1 MQTKKQLQTPSVVLI
16 LFFILISSISA
27 TAQYFGRNKVNY
39 KELDFNVVQSP
50 NFEIYHYL
58 DNVNTRNR
66 LAQQIEQWYKMH
78 QVIFKDT
85 FQQRNPLLMYS
96 NHADFQQ
103 TRAIQG
109 QIGVGTGGV
118 TEALKNR
125 VIQPFM
131 ESNAQT
137 DHVLGHELVHA
148 FQYHIIQEKLTLNAI
163 SNIPLWMVEGLA
175 EYMSIGPVDAHTA
188 IWLRNGVASN
198 KLPTL
203 KDLTNKPNE
212 FFPYRWGQA
221 FWAFATGVYSD
232 MIIRP
237 LFLETGR
244 VGYEQA
250 IKNVLK
256 IDAKTFSEK
265 WQTAIRN
272 AYSTYQSN
280 TQAAPGT
287 QLVYKKN
294 AGELNIVPSLSP
306 DGRRVAFWT
315 EKNVFSIDLFVAD
328 AETGANVKRVTSNTF
343 GSHID
348 EYSSFE
354 SAVTWSPDSR
364 QLAFVAFAKGRN
376 TLIIA
381 DADNARKVREIS
393 IPGVP
398 AISNPTWSPDGNTI
412 VVTGLVD
419 GQSDLYAYNLNT
431 KAVRQLTND
440 RYADLQPNF
449 SPDGKWIVFS
459 TDRRSIG
466 TTQVQHHFA
475 HNLALLSLET
485 GAVTNL
491 EFFNGAN
498 NLNPVFVSDNNL
510 IYFLSDRD
518 GFRNLYSYNIA
529 TRQLLQRTQLFTGIT
544 GITMYSPAISAARQS
559 DKVAYTHYAGES
571 YTIFSAT
578 NATLASIPV
587 EEKAVSMLPAT
598 LPPFNRTGND
608 IVAANLRNAPFPL
621 IETTALTEV
630 PYKPKFELDY
640 IGSTG
645 VGVATGRFGTGL
657 AGGVNGIF
665 SDILGNNQLFGGV
678 SLNGE
683 VYDVAGQFAYLNQA
697 KRFNWGLAVSH
708 IPYLSGGENFFLD
721 TVSLKDRNNN
731 TFDTT
736 VVNYSIDLLRTFED
750 QVQAFASYPFSQI
763 RRLEAG
769 GSFARYYY
777 RLDRYSD
784 YYTFLDPNN
793 PATYNY
799 VGNEKSK
806 QDVPK
811 GFSLGQAYVAFVG
824 DNSNFGLTAPL
835 TGHRFRFEAAQYL
848 GAINLTN
855 LTGDYRRYFRM
866 SPVTLA
872 TRNMYIGRFGTDAS
886 SGNLPPLYVGYPSLV
901 RGYDARTFTGANSNS
916 STQSLGINDLIGSQ
930 MYVGNVELRL
940 PLTGPERLA
949 SIKSKFLLS
958 DLNLF
963 TDGGVAWGTY
973 RGLITDEKGRRLP
986 GSSRF
991 ILSSGVSLRVNVFGY
1006 LIVEPFYAIPWQ
1018 NGGFKNGNFG
1028 LNFIPGW

>member
-1 MQTKKQLQTPSVVLI
+1 MRRMIPLQALRTYLLL
-16 LFFILISSISA
+16 LFIFSITTSIQ
-27 TAQYFGRNKVNY
+27 AQYFGRNKVNY
-39 KELDFNVVQSP
+39 KELNFKVLQTP
-50 NFEIYHYL
+50 NFEIYHNL
-58 DNVNTRNR
+58 NDVERRNR
-66 LAQQIEQWYKMH
+66 LAQQTEQWYRMH

-85 FQQRNPLLMYS
+85 FRQLNPFLMYS

-125 VIQPFM
+125 VIMPFM

-148 FQYHIIQEKLTLNAI
+148 FQYHIIQEKLSLSAI
-163 SNIPLWMVEGLA
+163 GNIPLWMVEGLA

-221 FWAFATGVYSD
+221 FWAYTTGVYGDSA
-232 MIIRP
+232 IRP

-250 IKNVLK
+250 VKNVLK
-256 IDAKTFSEK
+256 IDAKTFSER
-265 WQTAIRN
+265 WQAAIRN
-272 AYSTYQSN
+272 AYAAYQNN
-280 TQAAPGT
+280 TQAPPGK
-287 QLVYKKN
+287 QLIYKRN
-294 AGELNIVPSLSP
+294 AGELNIVPSISP
-306 DGRRVAFWT
+306 DGKRVAFWT
-315 EKNVFSIDLFVAD
+315 EKNVFSIELFVAD
-328 AETGANVKRVTSNTF
+328 AETGENVRKVTSNNF

-354 SAVTWSPDSR
+354 SSVAWSPDSR
-364 QLAFVAFAKGRN
+364 QVAFVAFAKGRN
-376 TLIIA
+376 SLIIA
-381 DADNARKVREIS
+381 NADNGRKAREIT

-398 AISNPTWSPDGNTI
+398 AFSNPTWSPDGNTI
-412 VVTGLVD
+412 VVTGLMD
-419 GQSDLYAYNLNT
+419 GQSDLYAYNLRTNT
-431 KAVRQLTND
+431 VRQLTND
-440 RYADLQPNF
+440 RYADLQPSF
-449 SPDGKWIVFS
+449 SPDGRWIVFA

-466 TTQVQHHFA
+466 NTPVQHVFS
-475 HNLALLSLET
+475 HNLALLNMET

-491 EFFNGAN
+491 DFFNGAN
-498 NLNPVFVSDNNL
+498 NLNPVFGADNNI

-518 GFRNLYSYNIA
+518 GFRNMYSFNITTREIIKRTNLY
-529 TRQLLQRTQLFTGIT
+529 TGIT
-544 GITMYSPAISAARQS
+544 GITMYSPAISAAKKADRI
-559 DKVAYTHYAGES
+559 VYTHYSGDN
-571 YTIFSAT
+571 YTIFSASAA
-578 NATLASIPV
+578 NLVNIAAGENEVNMLA
-587 EEKAVSMLPAT
+587 AT
-598 LPPFNRTGND
+598 LPPFTRTGTD
-608 IVAANLRNAPFPL
+608 IVAKNLANTPFPL
-621 IETTALTEV
+621 EPATAFTEV
-630 PYKPKFELDY
+630 PYRPKFELDY

-645 VGVATGRFGTGL
+645 VGMATGRFGTGL

-683 VYDVAGQFAYLNQA
+683 LYDVAGQFAYINQK
-697 KRFNWGLAVSH
+697 KRLNWGAAVSH
-708 IPYLSGGENFFLD
+708 IPYLSGGESFFLD
-721 TVSLKDRNNN
+721 TITLKDRNNN
-731 TFDTT
+731 SFDTA

-750 QVQAFASYPFSQI
+750 QVQLFASYPFSQI
-763 RRLEAG
+763 RRIEGG

-777 RLDRYSD
+777 RMDRYSD
-784 YYTFLDPNN
+784 YYTFLNPNN
-793 PATYNY
+793 PATYQY
-799 VGNEKSK
+799 VGNDRSK
-806 QDVPK
+806 LDVPR
-811 GFSLGQAYVAFVG
+811 GFSLGQVYMAFVG

-835 TGHRFRFEAAQYL
+835 TGHRFRFEAAQYM

-855 LTGDYRRYFRM
+855 VTGDYRRYFRL

-872 TRNMYIGRFGTDAS
+872 TRNMYLGRFGTDAS
-886 SGNLPPLYVGYPSLV
+886 SGRLPPLYVGYPSLV
-901 RGYDARTFTGANSNS
+901 RGYDARTFTTQNTNS
-916 STQSLGINDLIGSQ
+916 SNQSLGINDLIGSQ

-949 SIKSKFLLS
+949 SIKSRFLFS

-963 TDGGVAWGTY
+963 TDGGIAWGAY
-973 RGLITDEKGRRLP
+973 RGLITDDKGRRLP

-991 ILSSGVSLRVNVFGY
+991 IASSGLSLRVNLFGY
-1006 LIVEPFYAIPWQ
+1006 LIIEPYYAIPWQ
-1018 NGGFKNGNFG
+1018 NGGFSNANFG